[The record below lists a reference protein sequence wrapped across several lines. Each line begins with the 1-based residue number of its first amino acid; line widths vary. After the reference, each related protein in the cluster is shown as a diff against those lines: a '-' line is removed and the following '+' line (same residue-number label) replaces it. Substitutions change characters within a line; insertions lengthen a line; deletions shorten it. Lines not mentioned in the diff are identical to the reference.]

1 MLLSA
6 DYAIFKSLLFR
17 MTCSWSRGVTV
28 STLDSESSDRDSN
41 PREAFLALAAQEVNN
56 TASHI
61 KAQAGTAWIVSVL
74 IILRPE
80 DPRNRED
87 SSR

>member
-1 MLLSA
+1 M
-6 DYAIFKSLLFR
+6 KSHI
-17 MTCSWSRGVTV
+17 WPRGVTV
-28 STLDSESSDRDSN
+28 STLDSESSDRGSN
-41 PREAFLALAAQEVNN
+41 PREAFLALAAQEVSN

-61 KAQAGTAWIVSVL
+61 KAQAGTVWIVSVL